1 MERWHFRLL
10 DERAARRRVHDY
22 STDSSI
28 SLEKVDHLRVLNEHL
43 IRGRTLEL
51 ALTFLVGPVVELL
64 EAVHVKLQSGLALIS
79 LSLQLL
85 LLLWRV
91 YVLGNSYCR

>member
-1 MERWHFRLL
+1 M
-10 DERAARRRVHDY
+10 HDY

-64 EAVHVKLQSGLALIS
+64 EAIHVELESGLALVP
-79 LSLQLL
+79 LRLQLL
-85 LLLWRV
+85 RLLR
-91 YVLGNSYCR
+91 